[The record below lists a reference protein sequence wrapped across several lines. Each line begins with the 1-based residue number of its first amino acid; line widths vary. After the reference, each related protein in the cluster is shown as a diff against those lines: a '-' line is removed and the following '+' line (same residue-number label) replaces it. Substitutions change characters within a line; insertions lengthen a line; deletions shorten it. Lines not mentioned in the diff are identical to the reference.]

1 VQTKAETVDA
11 TTARAHL
18 GDILARA
25 RYGGRR
31 FVVQQRGEP
40 AAVVMGYED
49 YQALMELLE
58 DLEDIRDMLQS
69 EGEPT
74 RPLSEYLAERGEP
87 GAGV

>member
-1 VQTKAETVDA
+1 MVVEAKAETVDA
-11 TTARAHL
+11 TQARASL

-31 FVVQQRGEP
+31 FVIQQRGDP

-49 YQALMELLE
+49 YQALMTLLE
-58 DLEDIRDMLQS
+58 DLEDVRDMLES

-74 RPLSEYLAERGEP
+74 RPLREYLAERGQP
-87 GAGV
+87 RA